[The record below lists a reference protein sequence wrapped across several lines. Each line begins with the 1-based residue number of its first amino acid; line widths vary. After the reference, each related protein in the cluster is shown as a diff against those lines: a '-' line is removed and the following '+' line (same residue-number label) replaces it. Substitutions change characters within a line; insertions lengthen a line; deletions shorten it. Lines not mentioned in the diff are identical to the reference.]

1 MPRKTKPG
9 EPSPFD
15 GMTRAERARAIGRL
29 GGIARALKLTKL
41 QRQQIARK
49 GGLMTYLQ
57 LGEEGYRIMARK
69 HYDSLTEEQKEVLRE
84 KRRGWLAEARA
95 RRKPS

>member
-15 GMTRAERARAIGRL
+15 GMTRGERARAIGRL
-29 GGIARALKLTKL
+29 GGLARALKLTPL

-49 GGLMTYLQ
+49 GGLMVYLQ
-57 LGEEGYRIMARK
+57 YGEEGYSSMSK
-69 HYDSLTEEQKEVLRE
+69 KFYNSLTEEQREALRE
-84 KRRGWLAEARA
+84 KRRQWLAEARA
-95 RRKPS
+95 KRKR